1 MLTPWPSLRYHAYY
15 CDSTR
20 SGSGSTSLEIKEGE
34 FVEVEVW
41 TRSTAGAAFTIV
53 DGTDKKKTINPKV
66 DVKHEGSGDE
76 KESPTCRQ
84 LNKERIA
91 GPVGIK
97 VKAESYAGR
106 FSCHNY
112 LVVFKFYPSLS

>member
-1 MLTPWPSLRYHAYY
+1 VAVGLKSSLLCNLTH
-15 CDSTR
+15 
-20 SGSGSTSLEIKEGE
+20 SGSGSTSLEIQGGE

-66 DVKHEGSGDE
+66 EVRHEGAGDE
-76 KESPTCRQ
+76 SESPTCCQ

-91 GPVGIK
+91 GPIGIK
-97 VKAESYAGR
+97 VKAESHAGR

-112 LVVFKFYPSLS
+112 LIVFKFYPSLS